1 MRSRVAIFSGSN
13 GFRFRPLLAGP
24 LVFGGFHLLGFLI
37 TPLAMAFDEPVAEKP
52 STATNRQSGDRETR
66 RSTKPDAGRA
76 DLAAAYLRFDR
87 AFALHPPAAE
97 RVAEFNL
104 GFDRATLSFF
114 SGKNADAVRAIN
126 QLTAELLPAADKSQ
140 QALAMSLR
148 VRLEPPVWIAGSS
161 GQPLRAHVTSL
172 YALDSGDNADA
183 RSSNFSLR
191 FRPLNAE
198 GEPGEAAATLAG
210 ELPQGSFDRYEQ
222 TLDLS
227 PIASSLPPATY
238 SVEVVTPSG
247 DWVQATRW
255 SVVSESLDAVREA
268 NVARLAEIKS
278 DDPAILQALAACQS
292 RNRLLSDSPSE
303 TSMAQFLSR
312 PNSLIGELDA
322 EIKALAAGTDPYR
335 RRAGDYWRTISDGD
349 KTCPLRVF
357 APPAATGDAPVP
369 LVIALHGAGA
379 DENMFFDAYG
389 AGILKRLAAQHGYLV
404 VTPTTNVFGG
414 KPAWFDR
421 LIEDLSHDYAI
432 DKARV
437 YVLGHSMGGGAT
449 AGLCEARGE
458 KIRAACCLAGTR
470 GFSSKA
476 KLPPVLVIAARL
488 DMVVPAAGIEKGA
501 QKAIAAGLPIEFRE
515 MKDYGHTL
523 MVGTALGDAIPWLLN
538 HK

>member
-1 MRSRVAIFSGSN
+1 MRSHLAIYRF
-13 GFRFRPLLAGP
+13 GFRLLTPG
-24 LVFGGFHLLGFLI
+24 LLLCVGWQLCALI
-37 TPLAMAFDEPVAEKP
+37 NTPRATAFDEPAAEQP
-52 STATNRQSGDRETR
+52 ATTTDAQPGDRKTR
-66 RSTKPDAGRA
+66 RPTKPDAGRA
-76 DLAAAYLRFDR
+76 DLAAAYLRLDR
-87 AFALHPPAAE
+87 AFSLHPPSAE
-97 RVAEFNL
+97 RIAEFNQ

-148 VRLEPPVWIAGSS
+148 VRLEPPVWIVGSDS
-161 GQPLRAHVTSL
+161 QALRAHVTSL
-172 YALDSGDNADA
+172 YAIEAGDTANSKP
-183 RSSNFSLR
+183 RGFNLR
-191 FRPLNAE
+191 FRPLSAE
-198 GEPGEAAATLAG
+198 GVPGEAAATIAG
-210 ELPQGSFDRYEQ
+210 ELPQGSFDRFEQ

-227 PIASSLPPATY
+227 PIAGSLPPATY

-255 SVVSESLDAVREA
+255 SVVSGSLDAVREA

-278 DDPAILQALAACQS
+278 DDPAILQALAACRS
-292 RNRLLSDSPSE
+292 RNQLLSDSPSE
-303 TSMAQFLSR
+303 TSMAQFMSR
-312 PNSLIGELDA
+312 PNALIGELDA

-357 APPAATGDAPVP
+357 APPAATGDEPVP

-389 AGILKRLAAQHGYLV
+389 AGILKRLAAEHGCLV

-421 LIEDLSHDYAI
+421 LLEDLSHDYAI
-432 DKARV
+432 DRERV
-437 YVLGHSMGGGAT
+437 HVLGHSMGGGAT
-449 AGLCEARGE
+449 SALCEARGD

-476 KLPPVLVIAARL
+476 KLPPILVIAARL
-488 DMVVPAAGIEKGA
+488 DMVVPAAGIERGA

-515 MKDYGHTL
+515 MKEYGHTL
-523 MVGTALGDAIPWLLN
+523 MVGTALSDAIPWLLS

>member
-1 MRSRVAIFSGSN
+1 MR
-13 GFRFRPLLAGP
+13 
-24 LVFGGFHLLGFLI
+24 FHLANNRPDFRLL
-37 TPLAMAFDEPVAEKP
+37 TPGLLLCVGWQLCALMNTPVATAFDEPAPDKA
-52 STATNRQSGDRETR
+52 STTADSRPDDRKTR
-66 RSTKPDAGRA
+66 RPPKPDAGRA
-76 DLAAAYLRFDR
+76 DLAAAYLRLDR
-87 AFALHPPAAE
+87 AFSLHPPTAE
-97 RVAEFNL
+97 RISEVNQ

-126 QLTAELLPAADKSQ
+126 QLTAELLPATDKLQ

-161 GQPLRAHVTSL
+161 GQALRAHVTSL
-172 YALDSGDNADA
+172 YAVEVDDDA
-183 RSSNFSLR
+183 SSRPASFSLR
-191 FRPLNAE
+191 FRPLGAE
-198 GEPGEAAATLAG
+198 GELGEVAAALDG
-210 ELPQGSFDRYEQ
+210 ELPPGSFDRYEQ

-227 PIASSLPPATY
+227 PIAGSLPPATY

-247 DWVQATRW
+247 DWVQAARW
-255 SVVSESLDAVREA
+255 SVVSKSLDAIREA
-268 NVARLAEIKS
+268 NEARLAEIKS
-278 DDPAILQALAACQS
+278 DDPAIRQALAACRS
-292 RNRLLSDSPSE
+292 RNQLLSDTPSE

-312 PNSLIGELDA
+312 PNALIGELDA
-322 EIKALAAGTDPYR
+322 EIRALAAGSDPYR
-335 RRAGDYWRTISDGD
+335 RRAGDYWRTISEGE

-357 APPAATGDAPVP
+357 APPAATGDGTLP

-421 LIEDLSHDYAI
+421 LLADLSHDYAI
-432 DKARV
+432 DQQRV

-449 AGLCEARGE
+449 SALCEARGDR
-458 KIRAACCLAGTR
+458 IRAACCLAGTR

-476 KLPPVLVIAARL
+476 KLPPILVIAARL

-515 MKDYGHTL
+515 MKEYGHTL
-523 MVGTALGDAIPWLLN
+523 MVGPALGDAIPWLLN

>member
-1 MRSRVAIFSGSN
+1 MRSHLATNRP
-13 GFRFRPLLAGP
+13 GFRLLTHG
-24 LVFGGFHLLGFLI
+24 LLLCGGWQLCALMS
-37 TPLAMAFDEPVAEKP
+37 TPLATAFDEPAPDKP
-52 STATNRQSGDRETR
+52 STTADGQPGDRQTR
-66 RSTKPDAGRA
+66 RPTKPDAGRA

-87 AFALHPPAAE
+87 AFSLHPPAAE
-97 RVAEFNL
+97 RIAEFNQ

-126 QLTAELLPAADKSQ
+126 QLTAELLPAADKPQ

-148 VRLEPPVWIAGSS
+148 VRMEPSVWIAGTDS
-161 GQPLRAHVTSL
+161 QALRAHVTSL
-172 YALDSGDNADA
+172 YVLDSDDTTNSKPVG
-183 RSSNFSLR
+183 FSLR
-191 FRPLNAE
+191 FRPLTAE
-198 GEPGEAAATLAG
+198 GEPGEAAASLAG
-210 ELPQGSFDRYEQ
+210 ELPQGRFDRYEQ

-227 PIASSLPPATY
+227 SIAGSLPPATY
-238 SVEVVTPSG
+238 IVEVVTPAS

-255 SVVSESLDAVREA
+255 SVVSGSLDAVREA
-268 NVARLAEIKS
+268 NAARLAEIKS

-292 RNRLLSDSPSE
+292 RNQLLSDSPSE

-312 PNSLIGELDA
+312 PNALIGELDA
-322 EIKALAAGTDPYR
+322 EIKALTAGNDPYR

-379 DENMFFDAYG
+379 DENVFFDAYG
-389 AGILKRLAAQHGYLV
+389 AGILKRLAAELGYLV

-432 DKARV
+432 DKQRV
-437 YVLGHSMGGGAT
+437 YVVGHSMGGGAT
-449 AGLCEARGE
+449 AGLCEARRE

-476 KLPPVLVIAARL
+476 TLPPILVIAARL
-488 DMVVPAAGIEKGA
+488 DMIVPAAGIERGA
-501 QKAIAAGLPIEFRE
+501 QKAITAGLPIEFRE
-515 MKDYGHTL
+515 MKEKEYGHTL
-523 MVGTALGDAIPWLLN
+523 MVGAALGDAIPWLLN